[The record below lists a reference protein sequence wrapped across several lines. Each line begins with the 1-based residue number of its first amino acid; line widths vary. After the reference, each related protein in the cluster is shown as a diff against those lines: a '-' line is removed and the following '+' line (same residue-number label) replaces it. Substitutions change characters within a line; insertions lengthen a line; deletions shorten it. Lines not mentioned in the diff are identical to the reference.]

1 MFVCRSSAVT
11 GLYRFRFRRH
21 YPYSFREAHQPLTH
35 TAPVVLL
42 VAGLAS
48 TAIIPLVIRV
58 AVGRE
63 LYDIPD
69 ATRRIHTRPVPRLGG
84 VGVFIATTLGLLA
97 APLLGMGEALSP
109 ERQRFFT
116 SILLGGAIL
125 FATGLVDD
133 LRGLRPATKLGAQ
146 CMAAVVV
153 YLYGQ
158 QIQVLNLGPVATV
171 SLGWLS
177 LPATVFWVVG
187 VTNAFNVIDGMDG
200 LATGI
205 GLVALATVLAAALT
219 LGNTDVALVCMALI
233 GALCGF
239 LFYNFNPARI
249 FLGDSGSLFVGFMLA
264 VLSVHGAQKS
274 ATAVLVAVPIFA
286 LAVPLLELSLSVLRR
301 FLRGV
306 PIFSADTRHIFH
318 RLLATG
324 LSQPRVVAILS
335 LVAGAFALLG
345 LLLAFA
351 PPPALRSIVLIGGAV
366 VLLLLTYGMH
376 RLNYPE
382 FVESGHALA
391 YGVRR
396 IRRIL
401 HDQIYARDLTQLILD
416 AESVWQINT
425 ILEGNAAVFGFQRM
439 VIARESALGEGCG
452 GPNRRASHGWKLDY
466 EVMSTDSDEDDPYV
480 LRICC
485 ASGSPRGACPDG
497 AERVARIV
505 GPAVEEWLV
514 KSKATAP
521 ARITSPSLHGAL
533 VSRVPVGAV

>member
-1 MFVCRSSAVT
+1 M
-11 GLYRFRFRRH
+11 
-21 YPYSFREAHQPLTH
+21 
-35 TAPVVLL
+35 
-42 VAGLAS
+42 
-48 TAIIPLVIRV
+48 
-58 AVGRE
+58 
-63 LYDIPD
+63 
-69 ATRRIHTRPVPRLGG
+69 
-84 VGVFIATTLGLLA
+84 
-97 APLLGMGEALSP
+97 
-109 ERQRFFT
+109 
-116 SILLGGAIL
+116 
-125 FATGLVDD
+125 
-133 LRGLRPATKLGAQ
+133 
-146 CMAAVVV
+146 
-153 YLYGQ
+153 
-158 QIQVLNLGPVATV
+158 ATV

-177 LPATVFWVVG
+177 LPVTVLWVVG

-219 LGNTDVALVCMALI
+219 LGNTDVALVCLALI

-239 LFYNFNPARI
+239 LCFNFNPARI

-264 VLSVHGAQKS
+264 VLSVHGSQKS
-274 ATAVLVAVPIFA
+274 TTAVLVAVPVFA

-335 LVAGAFALLG
+335 LIAGGFALLG

-351 PPPALRSIVLIGGAV
+351 PPPALRGIALIGGGI

-401 HDQIYARDLTQLILD
+401 HDQIYARDLTQLILG

-425 ILEGNAAVFGFQRM
+425 ILQGNAAVFGFQRM
-439 VIARESALGEGCG
+439 VFARESSLGEGCG
-452 GPNRRASHGWKLDY
+452 GPNRRLSHGWKLDY
-466 EVMSTDSDEDDPYV
+466 EVMAPDSDEDDPYV

-485 ASGSPRGACPDG
+485 GSGSPRGACPDG

-505 GPAVEEWLV
+505 GPAVEEWLA
-514 KSKATAP
+514 KSQAKEP
-521 ARITSPSLHGAL
+521 ARIRNPSLNGGL
-533 VSRVPVGAV
+533 TGRVPVGAV